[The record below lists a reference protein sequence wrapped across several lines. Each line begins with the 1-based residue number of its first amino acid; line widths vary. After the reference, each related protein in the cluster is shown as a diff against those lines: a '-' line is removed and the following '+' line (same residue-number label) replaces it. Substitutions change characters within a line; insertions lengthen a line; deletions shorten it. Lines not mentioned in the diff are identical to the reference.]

1 MKLILSFVAAAVL
14 CSLAWAGTNGNLTGT
29 VKDKD
34 GKPVQGA
41 TIRVMGTVRG
51 AKAKSNGEYLI
62 INIPAGTYTVKV
74 TAVGY
79 KEKNV
84 EVTIRADQTTTL
96 NIVLESADVM
106 GREVVVESARLKMVD
121 DKAVGITREVSGDQI
136 QRTTRETAQQIAL
149 TQAGVLA
156 AGGGLSIRGSRPTD
170 TQIRIDGQDVSD
182 QISGG
187 FGAAANKAGIAYAP
201 TASAFATE
209 EVQVLTGN
217 FSAQYGN
224 AMGGIVNQV
233 VKTGKTDQYEG
244 FLRWRTDVPF
254 LFGKSGNGIQALGPL
269 QNTYEFGVGGPI
281 PLLGRSTFF
290 LTTRYV
296 TEQYRN
302 YWLDVRDRA
311 GNSLGHLPDN
321 GSAIRN
327 ITGRLAFQITD
338 DIKLILGGT
347 WGLTTLAMGNWGW
360 MYARTPAMLLQPN
373 ATTGLNDTVL
383 LSTVP
388 EYIAKVNAV
397 NNFIYSYFGRINHI
411 LSETSF
417 YELTVSFNNNVAEDG
432 RRRIA
437 LGEGSLVRNGQI
449 LDPSKVSTAMPKDNF
464 FTGWDILKP
473 VDDYVLDRV
482 SGRQVPKTGSQGD
495 KIIDFY
501 AETYGNVYLDNDPRR
516 PFYTTV
522 PSNLT
527 GYVEGSTDALSTTN
541 PYGLLGVFYARG
553 NDEGG
558 GGRSRGFEFT
568 SANFWQIDGNYQLNL
583 FAGDVRHLLKAG
595 IDARFYTVRRYYNSL
610 PWLGNPFYDVF
621 TDQWGGDIYSLTPEE
636 RAEGSKPK
644 HAIISALYV
653 EDQISYKGININ
665 PGLRVDIFDPSTT
678 YRTNPADAASPDRK
692 TASIKVQLNPRL
704 YVSYPVGERSFFSIA
719 YGWYTQIPRFELVY
733 NNTVSALTRG
743 NNIVGNPD
751 LRPENAKQYNVAYNV
766 QLSDDY
772 ALDIQAFYKDIYGL
786 TGLSYVP
793 DNRFPYAITSNGEY
807 GNARGIEITFRKR
820 LSSNFGFNLNYTLS
834 FAQGTSSSSGANY
847 NVIISGADPFT
858 GNRLFPLT
866 EYPLDYDRRHRFN
879 YIIDFVWGKGEGPSI
894 GGIHFLENVTLNFT
908 GLYQTGTPYTK
919 LDLRGNQ
926 AGEYNAERRPSV
938 WTMDMR
944 LQRSVPLRDILGDAL
959 GNAELIF
966 FLDVLNLPNLTGPVN
981 VYPRTSDPDN
991 DGVSLYRQV
1000 GDFPLGPWYARPDPT
1015 NPSTISQSQY
1025 DRVGNRFYSKEAD
1038 LNNDGIVTQQEL
1050 YQSYLQYV
1058 RDAMARRPNYQFP
1071 RQVYFGVM
1079 LRF

>member
-1 MKLILSFVAAAVL
+1 MKTLAIVSGIILACGVL
-14 CSLAWAGTNGNLTGT
+14 WAGTNGNLTGT

-62 INIPAGTYTVKV
+62 INIPAGTYTIKV

-79 KEKNV
+79 KETNV
-84 EVTIRADQTTTL
+84 EATIRADQTTTL
-96 NIVLESADVM
+96 NIVLESAEVK

-121 DKAVGITREVSGDQI
+121 DKTVGITREVSGDQI

-187 FGAAANKAGIAYAP
+187 FGAAANAAGIQYAP

-224 AMGGIVNQV
+224 AMGGVVNQV
-233 VKTGKTDQYEG
+233 VKTGRTDRYEG

-254 LFGKSGNGIQALGPL
+254 LFGKSGNGVQALAPL

-290 LTTRYV
+290 VSTRYL
-296 TEQYRN
+296 TEQYRSFG
-302 YWLDVRDRA
+302 LDVKDRA
-311 GNSLGHLPDN
+311 GNSLGHLPGN

-327 ITGRLAFQITD
+327 ITGRLAFQLTD
-338 DIKLILGGT
+338 DIKFILGGT
-347 WGLTTLAMGNWGW
+347 WGLTTLAFGNWSW
-360 MYARTPAMLLQPN
+360 LYANSPAMQLVPN
-373 ATTGLNDTVL
+373 STTGLNDTMM

-388 EYIAKVNAV
+388 ERVAKVNAL
-397 NNFIYSYFGRINHI
+397 NNFIYSYFARINHI
-411 LSETSF
+411 LTETSF
-417 YELTVSFNNNVAEDG
+417 YELTISFNNNIAENG
-432 RRRIA
+432 RRNIP
-437 LGEGSLVRNGQI
+437 LGQGSLIRNGQV
-449 LDPSKVSTAMPKDNF
+449 LDPSKVSTAMPADNF

-473 VDDYVLDRV
+473 VDNYVLDRTT
-482 SGRQVPKTGSQGD
+482 GMQVPKNGSQGD
-495 KIIDFY
+495 KIIDYY
-501 AETYGNVYLDNDPRR
+501 AETYGNVYLDNDRNR
-516 PFYTTV
+516 PFYTVV

-527 GYVEGSTDALSTTN
+527 GYVEGSSDVQSTLN
-541 PYGLLGVFYARG
+541 PYGIIGAFYARG
-553 NDEGG
+553 NDDGTVN
-558 GGRSRGFEFT
+558 RGFEFT
-568 SANFWQIDGNYQLNL
+568 GASFWQIDGNYQLNL

-595 IDARFYTVRRYYNSL
+595 IDARLYTARRYMNSL

-636 RAEGSKPK
+636 RADGSKPK

-665 PGLRVDIFDPSTT
+665 PGLRIDVFDPSTT
-678 YRTNPADAASPDRK
+678 YRTNPADASSPDRK
-692 TASIKVQLNPRL
+692 TASIKVQLNPRI
-704 YVSYPVGERSFFSIA
+704 YISYPVGDRSFFSIA
-719 YGWYTQIPRFELVY
+719 YGWYTQVPRFELLY

-766 QLSDDY
+766 QLSDDF
-772 ALDIQAFYKDIYGL
+772 ALDVQAFYKDIYGL

-807 GNARGIEITFRKR
+807 GNAKGIEVTFRKR
-820 LSSNFGFNLNYTLS
+820 LSSNVGFNLNYTLS

-847 NVIISGADPFT
+847 NAIISGADPYT
-858 GNRLFPLT
+858 GLRLFPLT

-908 GLYQTGTPYTK
+908 GLFQTGTPYTK

-926 AGEYNAERRPSV
+926 VGDYNAERRPSV
-938 WTMDMR
+938 WSLDMR
-944 LQRSVPLRDILGDAL
+944 LQRSVPLRDLFGESF
-959 GNAELIF
+959 GNTELIF
-966 FLDVLNLPNLTGPVN
+966 FLDVINLPNLTNPFN
-981 VYPRTSDPDN
+981 VYVRTGDPDN

-1000 GDFPLGPWYARPDPT
+1000 GDFPLGPWYAKADPT
-1015 NPSTISQSQY
+1015 NPSTIAQSQY
-1025 DRVGNRFYSKEAD
+1025 DRAGNRFYTKAAD
-1038 LNNDGIVTQQEL
+1038 LNNDGIVTQQEQ
-1050 YQSYLQYV
+1050 YQSYLQFV
-1058 RDAMARRPNYQFP
+1058 RDAMARRPNYLYP

>member
-1 MKLILSFVAAAVL
+1 MKLILSFVAVAIS

-41 TIRVMGTVRG
+41 TIRVLGTVRG

-121 DKAVGITREVSGDQI
+121 DKAVGITREVSGDQL

-233 VKTGKTDQYEG
+233 VKTGKIDRYEG
-244 FLRWRTDVPF
+244 FLRWKTDVPF
-254 LFGKSGNGIQALGPL
+254 LFGRAGNGIQALSPL
-269 QNTYEFGVGGPI
+269 QNLYEFGVGGPI
-281 PLLGRSTFF
+281 PLLDRSTFF
-290 LTTRYV
+290 LTTRYL

-302 YWLDVRDRA
+302 FGLDVKDRA
-311 GNSLGHLPDN
+311 GNSLGRISDN

-327 ITGRLAFQITD
+327 ITGRLAFQFTD
-338 DIKLILGGT
+338 NIKLIVGGT
-347 WGLTTLAMGNWGW
+347 WGLTTLAMGNRAW
-360 MYARTPAMLLQPN
+360 MYARTPAMQFQFNPS
-373 ATTGLNDTVL
+373 TGLNDTIL

-388 EYIAKVNAV
+388 EHIAKVNAV

-411 LSETSF
+411 LTETSF
-417 YELTVSFNNNVAEDG
+417 YELTISFNNNVAEDG
-432 RRRIA
+432 RRRIP
-437 LGEGSLVRNGQI
+437 LGEGSILRNGQAV
-449 LDPSKVSTAMPKDNF
+449 DPSKVSTAMPKDNF

-482 SGRQVPKTGSQGD
+482 SGMQVPKVGTQGD

-501 AETYGNVYLDNDPRR
+501 AETYGNVFLDNDPRR

-527 GYVEGSTDALSTTN
+527 GYVEGSADALSTLN
-541 PYGLLGVFYARG
+541 PYGLIGLYYARG
-553 NDEGG
+553 NDDGSSG
-558 GGRSRGFEFT
+558 TRGFEFT

-636 RAEGSKPK
+636 RAEE
-644 HAIISALYV
+644 V
-653 EDQISYKGININ
+653 
-665 PGLRVDIFDPSTT
+665 
-678 YRTNPADAASPDRK
+678 
-692 TASIKVQLNPRL
+692 
-704 YVSYPVGERSFFSIA
+704 
-719 YGWYTQIPRFELVY
+719 
-733 NNTVSALTRG
+733 
-743 NNIVGNPD
+743 
-751 LRPENAKQYNVAYNV
+751 
-766 QLSDDY
+766 
-772 ALDIQAFYKDIYGL
+772 
-786 TGLSYVP
+786 
-793 DNRFPYAITSNGEY
+793 
-807 GNARGIEITFRKR
+807 
-820 LSSNFGFNLNYTLS
+820 
-834 FAQGTSSSSGANY
+834 
-847 NVIISGADPFT
+847 
-858 GNRLFPLT
+858 
-866 EYPLDYDRRHRFN
+866 
-879 YIIDFVWGKGEGPSI
+879 
-894 GGIHFLENVTLNFT
+894 
-908 GLYQTGTPYTK
+908 
-919 LDLRGNQ
+919 NQ
-926 AGEYNAERRPSV
+926 S
-938 WTMDMR
+938 MR
-944 LQRSVPLRDILGDAL
+944 LLAH
-959 GNAELIF
+959 
-966 FLDVLNLPNLTGPVN
+966 
-981 VYPRTSDPDN
+981 
-991 DGVSLYRQV
+991 
-1000 GDFPLGPWYARPDPT
+1000 
-1015 NPSTISQSQY
+1015 ST
-1025 DRVGNRFYSKEAD
+1025 
-1038 LNNDGIVTQQEL
+1038 
-1050 YQSYLQYV
+1050 
-1058 RDAMARRPNYQFP
+1058 
-1071 RQVYFGVM
+1071 
-1079 LRF
+1079 